1 MIRLPKIGKDQR
13 WTFTMLIKRG
23 DIVRVLFPSSDRV
36 TAKRRPALVVQANN
50 LNTGISQVLL
60 AMITSNMNRANHPSR
75 VTILLDSTEGKV
87 SGLKLDSVI
96 MTDNIVTLIEGK
108 IYSVL
113 GKIEDM
119 QRVDDALKHSF
130 GLKEDVEEFENGKS
144 D

>member
-1 MIRLPKIGKDQR
+1 M
-13 WTFTMLIKRG
+13 
-23 DIVRVLFPSSDRV
+23 RVLFPNSDGV
-36 TAKRRPALVVQANN
+36 TAKRRPALVVQADN
-50 LNTGISQVLL
+50 LNTGIPQILL

-75 VTILLDSTEGKV
+75 VTILLDSTEGET
-87 SGLKLDSVI
+87 SGLRNDSVI
-96 MTDNIVTLIEGK
+96 MTDNIVTLVESK

-113 GKIEDM
+113 GKIEDI